1 MWLYIL
7 SPQKISAA
15 DNNNKRNIQF
25 NVFISKLM
33 LYKKKDI
40 VRFCTYESRSI
51 IQISILEFLNYV
63 LRRSKLFCIYY
74 GESRLGNSRQY
85 RNGGI
90 EVALSNLNWW
100 INAITFIRFHPHSEE
115 VKCINCKK
123 RMIIPS
129 SRWKSNYHLNFFS

>member
-15 DNNNKRNIQF
+15 DNNNKRNNQF

-63 LRRSKLFCIYY
+63 LRRSKLFWIYY
-74 GESRLGNSRQY
+74 KESRLENSRQY

-100 INAITFIRFHPHSEE
+100 INAITFIRLHPHSEE
-115 VKCINCKK
+115 VKCIYCKK